1 MGRVNKDNRLMVRRR
16 YGRLITLLF
25 SDTILQTARTVSS
38 SYCACDLTHHHTQRP
53 NTTKEEL
60 LKLLFSYPYPL
71 LLFIFILKSP
81 SIVS

>member
-38 SYCACDLTHHHTQRP
+38 SYCA
-53 NTTKEEL
+53 
-60 LKLLFSYPYPL
+60 YA
-71 LLFIFILKSP
+71 I
-81 SIVS
+81 